1 MFSLFQITRP
11 KLSAMKYLLL
21 TAFALLFISTSA
33 QYYNFDLSK
42 YHLPEMKRQS
52 LDFSFNGKGEN
63 RVWKTLNNES
73 VDEEA
78 WNKNNSSHYL
88 SNINY
93 SLYLNSSKTQTS
105 LSFRLKGE
113 SNNDTD
119 EFKQSG
125 QAEEMYQEKELS
137 TILNLDYNKKQFSE
151 KNWFLMAESN
161 SWLLYNRYSSDR
173 MGRVEEIPSGNL
185 ALGIGGGKGRIEQVQ
200 DFRQAILMLNELEKR
215 GVLSRGVTAQEM
227 HELASLL
234 SELKNERF
242 FDARLRKE
250 TDLEAID
257 SLLTAK
263 GLVDEKSISYYFGM
277 EDMWTYG
284 DLQVRESGNQLRFLG
299 IPSYSFYNSKI
310 DSVNRKS
317 NSFSMRYML
326 EYDSRKPISV
336 KWQRNYNIRIM
347 QNYNNISNSTGA
359 GNEEKNSNTQIYL
372 NGGLG
377 FYPNTRTY
385 VKGDFS
391 VNYSTFSKNKLR
403 ETRRDIF
410 GAFASIG
417 GYYYISERV
426 RLNLMGGIN
435 HLLVKYNN
443 EVNRDNSSSGFFYQ
457 ASFAYAIF

>member
-1 MFSLFQITRP
+1 
-11 KLSAMKYLLL
+11 MKYLLL
-21 TAFALLFISTSA
+21 SAFALLFISTSA
-33 QYYNFDLSK
+33 QYSNFDLSN
-42 YHLPEMKRQS
+42 YQLPEIKRQS
-52 LDFSFNGKGEN
+52 LDFKFDSEADK
-63 RVWKTLNNES
+63 RVWKTLNHET

-78 WNKNNSSHYL
+78 WNKNNISQYR

-93 SLYLNSSKTQTS
+93 SLYLNSPKTQTN
-105 LSFRLKGE
+105 LSFQMRGQFNKKTE
-113 SNNDTD
+113 AY
-119 EFKQSG
+119 KQTE
-125 QAEEMYQEKELS
+125 QEEEKYQEKELS
-137 TILNLDYNKKQFSE
+137 TVVNLGFNKKQFS
-151 KNWFLMAESN
+151 KRNWFLMAESN
-161 SWLLYNRYSSDR
+161 SWLLYDRYSSDR
-173 MGRVEEIPSGNL
+173 MGRVEEIPSGNF

-215 GVLSRGVTAQEM
+215 GVLSRGVTEQEM

-257 SLLTAK
+257 SMLTAK
-263 GLVDEKSISYYFGM
+263 GLVEEKSISYFYGM

-284 DLQVRESGNQLRFLG
+284 DLQVRESGNQLRVLC
-299 IPSYSFYNSKI
+299 IPSYSFYDSKI
-310 DSVNRKS
+310 DSVIKKTDA
-317 NSFSMRYML
+317 FSMSYML

-336 KWQRNYNIRIM
+336 KWQRNYNIRIV

-359 GNEEKNSNTQIYL
+359 GIDEKNSHTQIYL

-385 VKGDFS
+385 LTGNIS

-403 ETRRDIF
+403 ETSRDF
-410 GAFASIG
+410 YGAFASLG

-435 HLLVKYNN
+435 RSLDKYNN
-443 EVNRDNSSSGFFYQ
+443 DLNREYSSSGFFYS